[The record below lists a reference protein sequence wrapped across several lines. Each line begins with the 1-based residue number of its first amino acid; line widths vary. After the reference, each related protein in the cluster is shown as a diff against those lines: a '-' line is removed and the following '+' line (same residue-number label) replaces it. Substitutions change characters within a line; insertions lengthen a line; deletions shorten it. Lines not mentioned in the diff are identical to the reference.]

1 MIFKMTYP
9 IRKVLTFIFVVSC
22 FNLFAQ
28 MPASYGTSGATNNI
42 NSEVIS
48 RFLFGSGNIAAP
60 FSWSPVIPSG
70 GTDITN
76 PNSTG
81 NNILPCRGYSDH
93 TLGNNN
99 PSDGNPTNSEHMA
112 IVERGQMYSMQIVG
126 QRCSGSGWGVPFN
139 TQRGVKVFIDFN
151 QDGVFNPNTEN
162 VLPLAFQ
169 GTGTGWTPTYNVF
182 NVMIP
187 ATALTGTTHMRV
199 VYSRLGTVPFFTWY
213 QIMPQGMYSYGETQ
227 DYTIEISGLI
237 DSLNITNINCNGV
250 NNGIIEVVPHAT
262 APVGLEY
269 SISGMLGPFQS
280 SPIFTGLSPGIG
292 YDIWVRDPSTGE
304 LEEYN
309 ANTVFLT
316 EPNAINF
323 TPTVTSNYNGSQISC
338 FGATDGEI
346 TVSVSGGIPPY
357 DYSIDNGATFVS
369 TALSPHTITNISDG
383 TYDIYIQDANGCT
396 AGPISLALTE
406 PDPVTANTLV
416 TSNYNGQDV
425 SCTGASDGQ
434 ITMIGLGGT
443 APYLFDFDNS
453 GLSTNAI
460 INNLSSGTYDMT
472 IEDANGCTN
481 SYTGAATLTDPPI
494 LVIGGV
500 SVTSNYNGEDISCNG
515 ASDGIIEIIASGGT
529 SNAGEYTYF
538 LDNIGFG
545 SGPSPYLVT
554 NLNDNTYG
562 VVVQDDNG
570 CVTAS
575 TQITLTEPPLLSII
589 NAFVSSGI
597 SCNGLTD
604 GEITIDAQGGTGAY
618 QYSIDNGQSYLLS
631 SVFGSLPENSY
642 NCYVI
647 DDNGCIAGPS
657 TVDLIEPSVLV
668 LNSAAVTSNFNGM
681 QTSCDGSSDGEIT
694 ILASGGTPNYNYSVT
709 GSAPFFPSNVV
720 SGLQAGNY
728 DVVVQ
733 DANGCETNAAAMIL
747 NITSPAAISAST
759 IVTSDYNGEDI
770 SCNGYSDGEITIT
783 TTGGTGSAYTYM
795 LDAANYNGAS
805 PYSVSALSAGL
816 YSITVLDANGCT
828 FSIPATIITE
838 PTPLSLSTSQL
849 DAGCNGAADGS
860 ALVTPT
866 GATPSYNY
874 LWNTGETTANISA
887 LVAGSYSVTVT
898 DQNGCTE
905 SISIDI
911 LQPQISTE
919 VTDITCF
926 GAANGIIDVI
936 ITNGNNSYSYS
947 WNDPASQNTSTA
959 SNLATGVYTVTAT
972 DVFGCELIATDS
984 VTQPEELIVNIL
996 SSTLCS
1002 STDIAKVE
1010 VEVDGGFMPYQFLWN
1025 TTDVTSVIYVVDGNY
1040 SIDVTDANSCVTTQS
1055 VVVEPYY
1062 PITITYQT
1070 SSASCID
1077 NNDGLI
1083 VVAASGG
1090 YTPYTYD
1097 WSNGALDSIVNV
1109 SSGEY
1114 TLTIIDNE
1122 GCEESATM
1130 SVSADQATCLEVY
1143 SAFSPNGDQNN
1154 DYWYIG
1160 NIELYPDALVEVFN
1174 RWGDRVFAAKNYTN
1188 AWSSAWNGNYEEKPL
1203 PSATYY
1209 YVITLNNGESPYKGN
1224 VTIVR

>member
-1 MIFKMTYP
+1 M
-9 IRKVLTFIFVVSC
+9 RKILLFIAIIST

-42 NSEVIS
+42 NAEVIS

-93 TLGNNN
+93 TVGNNN
-99 PSDGNPTNSEHMA
+99 PSDGNPNNSQHMA
-112 IVERGQMYSMQIVG
+112 IVERGQMYSLQVVG

-139 TQRGVKVFIDFN
+139 TQRGVKVFIDFD

-187 ATALTGTTHMRV
+187 ATAQTGTTHMRV

-227 DYTIEISGLI
+227 DYTIEIAGLI
-237 DSLNITNINCNGV
+237 DSLNITNINCNGANDGV
-250 NNGIIEVVPHAT
+250 IEVVPHTT
-262 APVGLEY
+262 APVGMEY

-280 SPIFTGLSPGIG
+280 SPIFTGLFPGVG
-292 YDIWVRDPSTGE
+292 YDIWVRDPATGE

-309 ANTVFLT
+309 ANTVYLT
-316 EPNAINF
+316 EPTALNF

-338 FGATDGEI
+338 YGATDAEI
-346 TVSVSGGIPPY
+346 TISVSGGTSPY
-357 DYSIDNGATFVS
+357 DYSTDNGATFVA
-369 TALSPHTITNISDG
+369 TAASPHTITGLSDG
-383 TYDIYIQDANGCT
+383 SYDIYVQDANGCT
-396 AGPISLALTE
+396 LGPTSIAITE
-406 PDPVTANTLV
+406 PNPVTAATSV
-416 TSNYNGQDV
+416 TSNYNGQDI
-425 SCTGASDGQ
+425 SCVGASDGQ
-434 ITMIGLGGT
+434 INMIGIGGT
-443 APYLFDFDNS
+443 TPYMFDFDNA
-453 GLSTNAI
+453 GLSTNAT
-460 INNLSSGTYDMT
+460 INSLSAGIYDMT

-481 SYTGAATLTDPPI
+481 AYVGAVTLTDPPV
-494 LVIGGV
+494 LVFGGV

-515 ASDGIIEIIASGGT
+515 ASDGIIEITASGGT
-529 SNAGEYTYF
+529 SNNGEYTYL
-538 LDNIGFG
+538 LDNVSFG
-545 SGPSPYLVT
+545 TGPSPYLAT
-554 NLNDNTYG
+554 SLYDNTYG

-570 CVTAS
+570 CTTVS
-575 TQITLTEPPLLSII
+575 TPVTLTEPPLLSIA
-589 NAFVSSGI
+589 NAYISAGI
-597 SCNGLTD
+597 SCNGLSD

-618 QYSIDNGQSYLLS
+618 QYSIDNGLSYVSS
-631 SVFGSLPENSY
+631 SVFGSLPDNSY
-642 NCYVI
+642 TCYVI

-657 TVDLIEPSVLV
+657 IVDVVEPTVLV

-709 GSAPFFPSNVV
+709 GFAPFSPSNVV
-720 SGLQAGNY
+720 IGLQAGNY

-733 DANGCETNAAAMIL
+733 DANGCETTVGAMIL
-747 NITSPAAISAST
+747 NITSPAAINAST
-759 IVTSDYNGEDI
+759 TVTSDYNGEDV
-770 SCNGYSDGEITIT
+770 SCNGSSDGEITIT
-783 TTGGTGSAYTYM
+783 STGGTGTAYTYM
-795 LDAANYNGAS
+795 FATANYNGVS
-805 PYSVSALSAGL
+805 PHSVNALSAGP
-816 YSITVLDANGCT
+816 YPITVADINGCT

-849 DAGCNGAADGS
+849 DAGCNGATDGS
-860 ALVTPT
+860 AWATPT
-866 GATPSYNY
+866 GATPAYSY
-874 LWNTGETTANISA
+874 LWTTGETTANISGLA
-887 LVAGSYSVTVT
+887 AGLYSVTVT
-898 DQNGCTE
+898 DVNGCTE
-905 SISIDI
+905 SISVDI

-926 GAANGIIDVI
+926 GAANGTIDVI
-936 ITNGNNSYSYS
+936 ITNGNNSYNYS
-947 WNDPASQNTSTA
+947 WNDPASQITPA
-959 SNLATGVYTVTAT
+959 AYNLAPGVYTVTAT

-1002 STDIAKVE
+1002 PTDIAKVE
-1010 VEVDGGFMPYQFLWN
+1010 VEADGGIMPYQFLWS
-1025 TTDVTSVIYVVDGNY
+1025 TTDVTSVIYVIDGNY

-1062 PITITYQT
+1062 PIIITYQT
-1070 SSASCID
+1070 SPASCVD
-1077 NNDGLI
+1077 NIDGLI
-1083 VVAASGG
+1083 AVAAAGG

-1097 WSNGALDSIVNV
+1097 WSNGALDSIINV

-1114 TLTIIDNE
+1114 SLTIIDNE
-1122 GCEESATM
+1122 GCEESETM
-1130 SVSADQATCLEVY
+1130 SVTANQSTCLEVY

-1154 DYWYIG
+1154 DYWHIG

-1174 RWGDRVFAAKNYTN
+1174 RWGDRVFASKNYTN
-1188 AWSSAWNGNYEEKPL
+1188 AWSSAWNGNYEGKPL

>member
-1 MIFKMTYP
+1 M
-9 IRKVLTFIFVVSC
+9 RKILLFIAIIST

-42 NSEVIS
+42 NAEVIS

-93 TLGNNN
+93 TVGNNN
-99 PSDGNPTNSEHMA
+99 PSDGNPNNSQHMA
-112 IVERGQMYSMQIVG
+112 IVERGQMYSLQVVG

-139 TQRGVKVFIDFN
+139 TQRGVKVFIDFD

-187 ATALTGTTHMRV
+187 ATAQTGTTHMRV

-227 DYTIEISGLI
+227 DYTIEIAGLI
-237 DSLNITNINCNGV
+237 DSLNITNINCNGANDGV
-250 NNGIIEVVPHAT
+250 IEVVPHTT
-262 APVGLEY
+262 APVGMEY

-280 SPIFTGLSPGIG
+280 SPIFTGLFPGVG
-292 YDIWVRDPSTGE
+292 YDIWVRDPATGE

-309 ANTVFLT
+309 ANTVYLT
-316 EPNAINF
+316 EPTALNF

-338 FGATDGEI
+338 YGATDAEI
-346 TVSVSGGIPPY
+346 TISVSGGTSPY
-357 DYSIDNGATFVS
+357 DYSTDNGATFVA
-369 TALSPHTITNISDG
+369 TAASPHTITGLSDG
-383 TYDIYIQDANGCT
+383 SYDIYVQDANGCT
-396 AGPISLALTE
+396 LGPTSIAITE
-406 PDPVTANTLV
+406 PNPVTAATSV
-416 TSNYNGQDV
+416 TSNYNGQDI
-425 SCTGASDGQ
+425 SCVGASDGQ
-434 ITMIGLGGT
+434 INMIGIGGT
-443 APYLFDFDNS
+443 TPYMFDFDNA
-453 GLSTNAI
+453 GLSTNAT
-460 INNLSSGTYDMT
+460 INSLSAGIYDMT

-481 SYTGAATLTDPPI
+481 AYVGAVTLTDPPV
-494 LVIGGV
+494 LVFGGV

-515 ASDGIIEIIASGGT
+515 ASDGIIEITASGGT
-529 SNAGEYTYF
+529 SNNGEYTYL
-538 LDNIGFG
+538 LDNVSFG
-545 SGPSPYLVT
+545 TGPSPYLAT
-554 NLNDNTYG
+554 SLYDNTYG

-570 CVTAS
+570 CTTVS
-575 TQITLTEPPLLSII
+575 TPVTLTEPPLLSIA
-589 NAFVSSGI
+589 NAYISAGI
-597 SCNGLTD
+597 SCNGLSD

-618 QYSIDNGQSYLLS
+618 QYSIDNGLSYVSS
-631 SVFGSLPENSY
+631 SVFGSLPDNSY
-642 NCYVI
+642 TCYVI

-657 TVDLIEPSVLV
+657 IVDVVEPTVLV

-709 GSAPFFPSNVV
+709 GFAPFSPSNVV
-720 SGLQAGNY
+720 IGLQAGNY

-733 DANGCETNAAAMIL
+733 DANGCETTVGAMIL
-747 NITSPAAISAST
+747 NITSPAAINAST
-759 IVTSDYNGEDI
+759 TVTSDYNGEDV
-770 SCNGYSDGEITIT
+770 SCNGSSDGEITIT
-783 TTGGTGSAYTYM
+783 STGGTGTAYTYM
-795 LDAANYNGAS
+795 FATANYNGVS
-805 PYSVSALSAGL
+805 PHSVNALSAGS
-816 YSITVLDANGCT
+816 YPITVADINGCT

-849 DAGCNGAADGS
+849 DAGCNGATDGS
-860 ALVTPT
+860 AWATPT
-866 GATPSYNY
+866 GATPAYSY
-874 LWNTGETTANISA
+874 LWTTGETTANISGLA
-887 LVAGSYSVTVT
+887 AGLYSVTVT
-898 DQNGCTE
+898 DVNGCTE
-905 SISIDI
+905 SISVDI

-926 GAANGIIDVI
+926 GAANGTIDVI
-936 ITNGNNSYSYS
+936 ITNGNNSYNYS
-947 WNDPASQNTSTA
+947 WNDPASQITPA
-959 SNLATGVYTVTAT
+959 AYNLAPGVYTVTAT

-1002 STDIAKVE
+1002 PTDIAKVE
-1010 VEVDGGFMPYQFLWN
+1010 VEADGGIMPYQFLWS
-1025 TTDVTSVIYVVDGNY
+1025 TTDVTSVIYVIDGNY

-1062 PITITYQT
+1062 PIIITYQT
-1070 SSASCID
+1070 SPASCVD
-1077 NNDGLI
+1077 NIDGLI
-1083 VVAASGG
+1083 AVAAAGG

-1097 WSNGALDSIVNV
+1097 WSNGALDSIINV

-1114 TLTIIDNE
+1114 SLTIIDNE
-1122 GCEESATM
+1122 GCEESETM
-1130 SVSADQATCLEVY
+1130 SVTANQSTCLEVY

-1154 DYWYIG
+1154 DYWHIG

-1174 RWGDRVFAAKNYTN
+1174 RWGDRVFASKNYTN
-1188 AWSSAWNGNYEEKPL
+1188 AWSSAWNGNYEGKPL

>member
-1 MIFKMTYP
+1 MG
-9 IRKVLTFIFVVSC
+9 KVLLFIAIISS

-28 MPASYGTSGATNNI
+28 MPASYGTSGATNNT

-60 FSWSPVIPSG
+60 FSWSPTIPSG

-93 TLGNNN
+93 TVGNNN
-99 PSDGNPTNSEHMA
+99 PTDGNPNNTQHMA
-112 IVERGQMYSMQIVG
+112 IVERGQMYSMQVVG

-139 TQRGVKVFIDFN
+139 TQRGVKVYIDFD
-151 QDGVFNPNTEN
+151 QDGFFNPNTEN

-187 ATALTGTTHMRV
+187 ATAQTGTTHMRV

-227 DYTIEISGLI
+227 DYTIEIAGLI
-237 DSLNITNINCNGV
+237 DSLDITNISCNGA
-250 NNGIIEVVPHAT
+250 NDGIIEVFPHAT
-262 APVGLEY
+262 APAGLEY

-280 SPIFTGLSPGIG
+280 SPIFTGLLPGVG
-292 YDIWVRDPSTGE
+292 YDVWVRDPATGE

-309 ANTVFLT
+309 ANTVYLT
-316 EPNAINF
+316 EPGVLNF

-346 TVSVSGGIPPY
+346 TVSVSGGTSPF
-357 DYSIDNGATFVS
+357 DYSTDNGTTFVA
-369 TALSPHTITNISDG
+369 TAPSPYTITGLGGG
-383 TYDIYIQDANGCT
+383 TYDIYVQDANGCT
-396 AGPISLALTE
+396 AGPASIAITE
-406 PDPVTANTLV
+406 PNPVTATTAV
-416 TSNYNGQDV
+416 TSNYNGQDI
-425 SCTGASDGQ
+425 SCAGASDGQ
-434 ITMIGLGGT
+434 ITMTGIGGT
-443 APYLFDFDNS
+443 TPYMFDFDNA
-453 GLSTNAI
+453 GLSANAT
-460 INNLSSGTYDMT
+460 INNLSAGTYDMT

-481 SYTGAATLTDPPI
+481 AYVGAVTLTDPAV
-494 LVIGGV
+494 LVFSGV

-515 ASDGIIEIIASGGT
+515 ASDGIIEITASGGT
-529 SNAGEYTYF
+529 SNGGDYTYL
-538 LDNIGFG
+538 LDNVSFG
-545 SGPSPYLVT
+545 TGASPYSVT
-554 NLNDNTYG
+554 SLSDNTYG

-570 CVTAS
+570 CTTAS
-575 TQITLTEPPLLSII
+575 TPITLTEPPLLSIT
-589 NAFVSSGI
+589 NAYISAGI
-597 SCNGLTD
+597 SCNGLSD
-604 GEITIDAQGGTGAY
+604 GEITIDGQGGTGAY
-618 QYSIDNGQSYLLS
+618 QYSVDNGLSYVSS
-631 SVFGSLPENSY
+631 SVFGSLPDNSY
-642 NCYVI
+642 TCYVM

-657 TVDLIEPSVLV
+657 IVDLIEPTVLV

-720 SGLQAGNY
+720 SGLPAGNY

-733 DANGCETNAAAMIL
+733 DANGCETTVGAMIL
-747 NITSPAAISAST
+747 IITSPAAINAST
-759 IVTSDYNGEDI
+759 IVTSDYNGEDV
-770 SCNGYSDGEITIT
+770 SCNGYADGEITIT
-783 TTGGTGSAYTYM
+783 TTGGTGAAYTYM
-795 LDAANYNGAS
+795 FTTANYNGAS
-805 PYSVSALSAGL
+805 PHSVNALAAGS
-816 YSITVLDANGCT
+816 YPITVIDINGCT
-828 FSIPATIITE
+828 FSIPATTITE
-838 PTPLSLSTSQL
+838 PTPLSLSTAQL

-860 ALVTPT
+860 AWVTPT
-866 GATPSYNY
+866 GATPTYSY
-874 LWNTGETTANISA
+874 LWTTGETTASI
-887 LVAGSYSVTVT
+887 AGLAAGPYSVTVT
-898 DQNGCTE
+898 DVNGCAE
-905 SISIDI
+905 SISVDI

-919 VTDITCF
+919 ASDITCF
-926 GAANGIIDVI
+926 GAANGTIDVV
-936 ITNGNNSYSYS
+936 ITNGSNSYNYS
-947 WNDPASQNTSTA
+947 WNDPASQSTPTA
-959 SNLATGVYTVTAT
+959 SNLAPGVYTVTAT

-1002 STDIAKVE
+1002 PTDIAKVE
-1010 VEVDGGFMPYQFLWN
+1010 VEADGGIMPYQFLWN

-1070 SSASCID
+1070 SPASCID
-1077 NNDGLI
+1077 NVDGLI
-1083 VVAASGG
+1083 AVAAAGG
-1090 YTPYTYD
+1090 YTPYAYD
-1097 WSNGALDSIVNV
+1097 WSHGAIDSVINV
-1109 SSGEY
+1109 PSGEY
-1114 TLTIIDNE
+1114 SLTIIDGE
-1122 GCEESATM
+1122 GCEESETM
-1130 SVSADQATCLEVY
+1130 SVTANQSTCLEVY
-1143 SAFSPNGDQNN
+1143 SAFSPNGDENN
-1154 DYWYIG
+1154 DYWHIG

-1174 RWGDRVFAAKNYTN
+1174 RWGDRVFAGKNYTN
-1188 AWSSAWNGNYEEKPL
+1188 SWSSAWNGNYEGKPL